1 MVEVQTNAIFYFT
14 FGISRHENQNDK
26 SKASDFSDRLIT
38 PNLNVLRDS
47 ETIGMERHRRAI
59 KTLRVKM
66 SRTGFGFDSSPHI
79 YYRLAARRQ
88 RAAMLRDWPRLP
100 KYRRSHL
107 SARRVMRGG
116 DDKGDKMPDKE
127 VNYQVR
133 T

>member
-1 MVEVQTNAIFYFT
+1 
-14 FGISRHENQNDK
+14 
-26 SKASDFSDRLIT
+26 
-38 PNLNVLRDS
+38 
-47 ETIGMERHRRAI
+47 
-59 KTLRVKM
+59 M
-66 SRTGFGFDSSPHI
+66 SRTGFKFDSPPHI
-79 YYRLAARRQ
+79 YYKAGGAARRQ

-116 DDKGDKMPDKE
+116 DDKGDKMSDKE